1 MYILHYFPDTASL
14 IVRLVLEELGTPYEA
29 RLIDREGGALSSPA
43 YLAMQPLGLIPVLE
57 TPQGALFETAA
68 MLLYLAER
76 HPGLAPAPGD
86 DDRGAFLKWF
96 IFTNHNIHTTLLQ
109 LFYPERTAGPG
120 CADAVLAHAHDRMQ
134 RYLTLID
141 RMIADEAPAWLSP
154 AAPSVLGYYLGVLMR
169 WLATYGPG
177 HPSFF
182 RSSDFP
188 HLNTVLAA
196 HEARPAALNVARSE
210 ALGPTIFTNPAS

>member
-76 HPGLAPAPGD
+76 HPGQVIGVKDSSGLLPGH
-86 DDRGAFLKWF
+86 G
-96 IFTNHNIHTTLLQ
+96 
-109 LFYPERTAGPG
+109 
-120 CADAVLAHAHDRMQ
+120 
-134 RYLTLID
+134 
-141 RMIADEAPAWLSP
+141 
-154 AAPSVLGYYLGVLMR
+154 GVLDR
-169 WLATYGPG
+169 ATMIG
-177 HPSFF
+177 
-182 RSSDFP
+182 
-188 HLNTVLAA
+188 A
-196 HEARPAALNVARSE
+196 HS
-210 ALGPTIFTNPAS
+210 